1 LPDRAVLA
9 ACLLAGNLLATV
21 AMADEP
27 SSPAAG
33 EQDAYL
39 AHCAACH
46 LANGQGVPSAF
57 PPFDARIG
65 RWAATDAGRDYLA
78 SVVGNGL
85 FGMIEVNGVQYM
97 GAMPQMKHID
107 DAEIAGALNYVVRV
121 FGGATDVLFTP
132 DELVSRRDRIGST
145 QSRTLRPA
153 D

>member
-9 ACLLAGNLLATV
+9 ACLLTGNLLATT
-21 AMADEP
+21 AMAEP
-27 SSPAAG
+27 ASLAAD

-107 DAEIAGALNYVVRV
+107 AAEIASALSYVIQT
-121 FGGATDVLFTP
+121 FGGASDMPFTA
-132 DELVSRRDRIGST
+132 DELVSRRDRLGNV
-145 QSRTLRPA
+145 QSHALRPA
-153 D
+153 N

>member
-1 LPDRAVLA
+1 LPVRAVLA
-9 ACLLAGNLLATV
+9 FLVTGHLLAASAV
-21 AMADEP
+21 AEP
-27 SSPAAG
+27 ASAG
-33 EQDAYL
+33 AEEQAAYL
-39 AHCAACH
+39 THCAACH

-85 FGMIEVNGVQYM
+85 FGPIEVNGVQYM

-107 DAEIAGALNYVVRV
+107 AAEIAGALNYAVGV
-121 FGGATDVLFTP
+121 FGGTNDVPFTA
-132 DELVSRRDRIGST
+132 DELVSRRDRLGST
-145 QSRTLRPA
+145 QSRTLRPT